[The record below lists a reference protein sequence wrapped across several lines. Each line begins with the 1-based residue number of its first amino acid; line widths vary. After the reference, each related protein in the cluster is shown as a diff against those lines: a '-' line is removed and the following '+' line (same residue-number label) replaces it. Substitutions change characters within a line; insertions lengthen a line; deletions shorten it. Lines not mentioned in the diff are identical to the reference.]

1 MARRRAQQPPF
12 EPYPILEALE
22 REAVTYILIG
32 AFARVLVGADEITHG
47 VDLTPAARGD
57 NLRRLD
63 LALEAITARRP
74 DRSKPA
80 VQTSDYSREPVVA
93 LRTAHGEVKVVP
105 VPDGTRGYDDLRRD
119 AERLPIGRGLRPWV
133 ASSRDLARMLNAL
146 NRAEDL
152 ETLIMMRRLVE
163 LEHDFHRGRSIER

>member
-1 MARRRAQQPPF
+1 MARRRSKPRF
-12 EPYPILEALE
+12 NPYPILEALE
-22 REAVTYILIG
+22 REDVSYILIG

-47 VDLTPAARGD
+47 VDLTSAARDD

-63 LALEAITARRP
+63 VALETINARRLDGTEP
-74 DRSKPA
+74 TL
-80 VQTSDYSREPVVA
+80 QTADHTCEPLVE
-93 LRTAHGEVKVVP
+93 LRTDHGEVKVVP
-105 VPDGTRGYDDLRRD
+105 VPEGTRGYDDLRRD

-152 ETLIMMRRLVE
+152 EKLIMMRRLVE